1 MNFRRGIRRDE
12 PEINFI
18 PLIDV
23 LLVILIFL
31 MVTTTYSKFTE
42 LQVDLPS
49 ANAEQATDRP
59 SEIVVAVSTDGR
71 YMLDAGN
78 PQFVAATA
86 LAGALRRAAA
96 ERKDPVLVIYADAGA
111 THQAVVGVLEAARQA
126 GVAKVTFAAKGG
138 SGGASAPAPG
148 RAAGR

>member
-42 LQVDLPS
+42 LQVDLPP
-49 ANAEQATDRP
+49 AAGLNITP
-59 SEIVVAVSTDGR
+59 FDGASVE
-71 YMLDAGN
+71 LEPVTGVD
-78 PQFVAATA
+78 
-86 LAGALRRAAA
+86 LGALGIA
-96 ERKDPVLVIYADAGA
+96 
-111 THQAVVGVLEAARQA
+111 
-126 GVAKVTFAAKGG
+126 
-138 SGGASAPAPG
+138 
-148 RAAGR
+148 

>member
-42 LQVDLPS
+42 LKVNLPGAS
-49 ANAEQATDRP
+49 AREADKRSE
-59 SEIVVAVSTDGR
+59 EIVVGVSANGQYR
-71 YMLDAGN
+71 LAGSAE
-78 PQFVAATA
+78 PLAPIA
-86 LAGALRRAAA
+86 LAAELRRRTADM
-96 ERKDPVLVIYADAGA
+96 KTPVLVVHADAA
-111 THQAVVGVLEAARQA
+111 ASHQAVIAVLDAARQV
-126 GVAKVTFAAKGG
+126 GLERITFAAE
-138 SGGASAPAPG
+138 SGTP
-148 RAAGR
+148 R